1 VPEEEEEEEDE
12 DVVFLNDP
20 GGVDPSFF
28 SRSFSYVKAKCVE
41 NTRGGK
47 FSWIV
52 LFYQTVGYFLVSK
65 VAFAEHVLSGSNR
78 ISFSKTSKQAVK
90 ARCDAELNH
99 GFIARLFVHL
109 SSSSP
114 NHLSQGILPSPSSS
128 HAALCDYG

>member
-1 VPEEEEEEEDE
+1 MLEEEEEEEEDE

-52 LFYQTVGYFLVSK
+52 LF
-65 VAFAEHVLSGSNR
+65 LSNSR
-78 ISFSKTSKQAVK
+78 VVF
-90 ARCDAELNH
+90 
-99 GFIARLFVHL
+99 
-109 SSSSP
+109 
-114 NHLSQGILPSPSSS
+114 GI
-128 HAALCDYG
+128 